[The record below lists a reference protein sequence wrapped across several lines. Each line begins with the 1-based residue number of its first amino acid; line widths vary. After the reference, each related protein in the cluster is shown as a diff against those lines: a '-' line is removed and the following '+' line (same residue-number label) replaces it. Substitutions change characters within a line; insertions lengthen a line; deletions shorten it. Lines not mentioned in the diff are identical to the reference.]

1 MTVTVRFA
9 PSPTGLLHV
18 GNARMVLINWLFAA
32 SHQGKFILRMDDT
45 DLARSKPEF
54 AEAIERDLLWLGL
67 TWDEKVCQ
75 SDRLAQYDAAF
86 ETLQAQGLLYACYET
101 SEELD
106 FKRKRHLA
114 RGRPPVYDRSGLT
127 ITDEERQKFEAE
139 GRKPHWR
146 FKLEHAEI
154 SWQDLVR
161 GDVHFQGENLSDP
174 VLRREDGSWLY
185 MLPSVVDDID
195 LGVTHVIRGED
206 HVANTAVQIQ
216 FFKALGAEPSTFAHL
231 PLLTDISGKGLSKR
245 SGSITLESMREAG
258 IEVMTLNNFLG
269 QLGIGETETIH
280 QSLEALAKEFDIT
293 QYSRGTPKF
302 DQHQLETL
310 NARVL
315 HDMSYD
321 MVRDRLAAMQLDQAD
336 EAFWQAVQGNLEKLE
351 DVRTWYAVCFETV
364 ATPNDDADFTA
375 SARDLLPDDPWD
387 ETTWKTWTQE
397 LGKAT
402 DRKGKNLFL
411 PLRRT
416 LTGHDHGPELKVLLP
431 IMGRTRVMERLQA
444 SA

>member
-1 MTVTVRFA
+1 MTISVRFA

-18 GNARMVLINWLFAA
+18 GNARMVLINWLFAT
-32 SHQGKFILRMDDT
+32 HHKGKFILRLDDT

-67 TWDEKVCQ
+67 TWDEKVRQ

-86 ETLQAQGLLYACYET
+86 ETLQAQGRLYACYET
-101 SEELD
+101 PEELD
-106 FKRKRHLA
+106 FKRKRQLA

-127 ITDEERQKFEAE
+127 MTDEERQKFEAE
-139 GRKPHWR
+139 GRNPHWR
-146 FKLEHAEI
+146 FKLEHEEI
-154 SWQDLVR
+154 AWTDLVR

-231 PLLTDISGKGLSKR
+231 PLLTDISGHGLSKR
-245 SGSITLESMREAG
+245 SGSITLESMRDAG
-258 IEVMTLNNFLG
+258 IEAMALNTFLG
-269 QLGIGETETIH
+269 QLGIGETESIH
-280 QSLEALAKEFDIT
+280 RSLEALAEEFDIT
-293 QYSRGTPKF
+293 QYGRGTPKF
-302 DQHQLETL
+302 DQHQLEAL

-315 HDMSYD
+315 HDMPYGL
-321 MVRDRLAAMQLDQAD
+321 VQDRLAAMKLDQAD
-336 EAFWQAVQGNLEKLE
+336 EAFWLAVRGNLEKFE
-351 DVRTWYAVCFETV
+351 DIRIWYAVCFDALENTI
-364 ATPNDDADFTA
+364 DDAGFIA

-387 ETTWKTWTQE
+387 ETTWKTWTSA

-431 IMGRTRVMERLQA
+431 IMGRERVLARLQ
-444 SA
+444 S

>member
-32 SHQGKFILRMDDT
+32 NQKGKFILRMDDT

-54 AEAIERDLLWLGL
+54 ADAIERDLLWLGL
-67 TWDEKVCQ
+67 QWDEKFCQ

-86 ETLQAQGLLYACYET
+86 DSLKSQGLLYACYET
-101 SEELD
+101 PDELD
-106 FKRKRHLA
+106 LKRKRQLA
-114 RGRPPVYDRSGLT
+114 RGRPPVYDRSGLDL
-127 ITDEERQKFEAE
+127 TDKERKKYEDE

-146 FKLEHAEI
+146 FKLAHEDI
-154 SWQDLVR
+154 TWKDLVR

-195 LGVTHVIRGED
+195 MGVTHVIRGED

-216 FFKALGAEPSTFAHL
+216 FFKALGAEPSGFAHL

-245 SGSITLESMREAG
+245 SGSITLESMRGEG
-258 IEVMTLNNFLG
+258 IEAIALNNFLG
-269 QLGIGETETIH
+269 QLGGGDNETVHGTLDAH
-280 QSLEALAKEFDIT
+280 AQDFDIA
-293 QYSRGTPKF
+293 QYGRGTPKF
-302 DQHQLETL
+302 DQHQLEIV

-315 HDMSYD
+315 HAMPFDQAQ
-321 MVRDRLAAMQLDQAD
+321 DRLATMDLPQAD
-336 EAFWQAVQGNLEKLE
+336 EVFWLAVRANLEKL
-351 DVRTWYAVCFETV
+351 DDIRDWHAVCFETLE
-364 ATPNDDADFTA
+364 TPVDDAAFIE
-375 SARDLLPDDPWD
+375 SARSLLPDDPWD
-387 ETTWKTWTQE
+387 EGTWKLWTQAV
-397 LGKAT
+397 GKET
-402 DRKGKNLFL
+402 ERKGKNLFL

-416 LTGHDHGPELKVLLP
+416 LTGHDHGPELKILLP
-431 IMGRTRVMERLQA
+431 IMGRARVFERLQ
-444 SA
+444 S

>member
-18 GNARMVLINWLFAA
+18 GNARMVLINWLYAA
-32 SHQGKFILRMDDT
+32 HNQGKFILRMDDT
-45 DLARSKPEF
+45 DLVRSKPEY
-54 AEAIERDLLWLGL
+54 ADTIERDLQWLGL
-67 TWDEKVCQ
+67 KWDEKVCQ
-75 SDRLAQYDAAF
+75 SDRLDRYDAAF
-86 ETLQAQGLLYACYET
+86 ETLQAQGRMYACYET
-101 SEELD
+101 PEELE
-106 FKRKRHLA
+106 FKRKRQLA
-114 RGRPPVYDRSGLT
+114 RGRPPVYDRSGLAL
-127 ITDEERQKFEAE
+127 TDEERQKFEDE

-146 FKLEHAEI
+146 FKLEHEAIE
-154 SWQDLVR
+154 WKDLVR

-216 FFKALGAEPSTFAHL
+216 FFKALGAEPSAFAHL
-231 PLLTDISGKGLSKR
+231 PLLTDISGGGLSKR

-258 IEVMTLNNFLG
+258 IEAIALNNFLG
-269 QLGIGETETIH
+269 QLGSGETETIH
-280 QSLEALAKEFDIT
+280 HTLDALAADFDIA
-293 QYSRGTPKF
+293 QYGRGTPKF
-302 DQHQLETL
+302 DQHQLEAL

-315 HDMSYD
+315 HDMPYEL
-321 MVRDRLAAMQLDQAD
+321 VRDRLAAMELPHAD
-336 EAFWQAVQGNLEKLE
+336 EAFWFAVRGNLDKLE
-351 DVRTWYAVCFETV
+351 DVRTWHAVCFETLD
-364 ATPNDDADFTA
+364 TPVDDAAFIE
-375 SARDLLPDDPWD
+375 SARKLLPDDPWD
-387 ETTWKTWTQE
+387 DTTWKTWTQAVAQE
-397 LGKAT
+397 T

-431 IMGRTRVMERLQA
+431 IIGRPRVLERLQ
-444 SA
+444 S